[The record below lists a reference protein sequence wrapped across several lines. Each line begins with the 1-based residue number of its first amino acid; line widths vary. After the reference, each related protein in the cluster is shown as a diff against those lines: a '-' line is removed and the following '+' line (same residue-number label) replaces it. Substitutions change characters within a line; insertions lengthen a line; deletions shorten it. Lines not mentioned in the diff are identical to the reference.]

1 MSYCFFRQTRRPLVG
16 LCLAV
21 AMMGFN
27 ACTDSYD
34 LDEKG
39 NNPSWL
45 GQSIYAELQNPS
57 SGKLTGTFHDY
68 LRLIDDLG
76 YTETMQRTG
85 SKTVFAANDSAFARF
100 YASDN
105 SWGVKSYEDFTLPQK
120 KQLLYASMLDNA
132 LLTEMLSNVAN
143 GDEGVQRG
151 LAIKHQT
158 TTNVTDTIYHPFG
171 SELPVNNSYW
181 DNYKSTGIDIVKDD
195 TRPMM
200 IHFTNEHM
208 VNNSI
213 TTSGE
218 NSDFE
223 VLTGSKYSNGL
234 TYIYKNAIKKNG
246 ADIVCT
252 NGYLNQMEELI
263 VPPGNL
269 GEVIRESSDTKLFT
283 RMMDRF
289 CAPFYSGSLTRDYN
303 DLATLNGWQTK
314 DSIFV
319 WRYFSGRSQGGDT
332 LAVDRYGNHV
342 SDQEILTF
350 DPGCNQY
357 YSTYGTSLSDI
368 GAAFIPT
375 DQAMV
380 DYFVNGKGRSIINLY
395 GSQTNDEAH
404 LAENIDSIPKTV
416 VAKFVNNVL
425 KTSFVQSV
433 PSKFETIMDEA
444 GDPIGV
450 TLSDLN
456 KTSTGAYDVR
466 IANNAVAYVLN
477 RVIPPISYS
486 VVSGPALL
494 DPRFSSMNWAIQDK
508 SLKMYF
514 YAYLQS
520 STARYALFLPTNAAF
535 DCYYLDPSSM
545 VKNAQGNWPS
555 TARVLHFY
563 TVVNKAT
570 GSKTLNCSS
579 FRYNASTNSL
589 ASPTDSSRVQ
599 VSDVSTQLQ
608 DILNYHTVVLSG
620 GAEKLDPNRHFYKT
634 KHGGEIYVESSA
646 KGGKIYGGAQLDIN
660 TGETGVIQPSTIVE
674 DPNDY
679 RQSNGNSYVIDHVI
693 QAPLASVYST
703 LKSVD
708 DNRFSSFLDLC
719 NAEGTSTV
727 TTIQRWATGYS
738 SNKVDTVYTIF
749 KKGGI
754 DRSMKILSTY
764 NYTLYAPNN
773 DAMAKAHELGL
784 PTWEDVEAEYA
795 EGRGDKEKVKAMID
809 EINRF
814 VRYHVQDDALYADNE
829 TVASQDYQTS
839 CVAGETSA
847 YQRLTAGVK
856 DGVITITDN
865 YGDTQ
870 TVDAN
875 GSKLVNKMARDYD
888 FGITT
893 NNKLSINTSS
903 FIAVHEIGSPLNYHT
918 KTDSP
923 SGRFDVDWN
932 K

>member
-1 MSYCFFRQTRRPLVG
+1 MV
-16 LCLAV
+16 
-21 AMMGFN
+21 GFN
-27 ACTDSYD
+27 ACTDDYD

-100 YASDN
+100 YASN
-105 SWGVKSYEDFTLPQK
+105 NTWGVTKYEDFTLPQK

-151 LAIKHQT
+151 QAIKHQT
-158 TTNVTDTIYHPFG
+158 TANVTDTIYHPFASG
-171 SELPVNNSYW
+171 LPENNSYW
-181 DNYKSTGIDIVKDD
+181 DAYRATGIDIVKDN

-200 IHFTNEHM
+200 MHFTNEHM

-213 TTSGE
+213 TTSGD

-223 VLTGSKYSNGL
+223 VITGSPYSDGL
-234 TYIYKNAIKKNG
+234 TYIFKNAIKKNG
-246 ADIVCT
+246 ADVVCT

-269 GEVIRESSDTKLFT
+269 AQVLREGTNDGKSTKLFV
-283 RMMDRF
+283 RLMDRF
-289 CAPFYSGSLTRDYN
+289 CAPFYSSSLTRDYN

-319 WRYFSGRSQGGDT
+319 WRYFSGRSQNGDT
-332 LAVDRYGNHV
+332 LAVDRYGNQV

-357 YSTYGTSLSDI
+357 YSTYGTNLSDI

-375 DQAMV
+375 DDAMKE
-380 DYFVNGKGRSIINLY
+380 YFVDGKGRSIMNLY
-395 GSQTNDEAH
+395 GKQPNDYAH
-404 LAENIDSIPKTV
+404 IEENLDSIPKTV

-450 TLSDLN
+450 TLSDLEKN
-456 KTSTGAYDVR
+456 NSGAYDVR
-466 IANNAVAYVLN
+466 IANNAVAYILN
-477 RVIPPISYS
+477 RVVPPISYS

-494 DPRFSSMNWAIQDK
+494 DPRFSAMNWAIQDK

-520 STARYALFLPTNAAF
+520 STARYALFLPTDAAF
-535 DCYYLDPSSM
+535 DCYYLDPASM
-545 VKNAQGNWPS
+545 VKNAQGNYPS
-555 TARVLHFY
+555 TARVLHFF
-563 TVVNKAT
+563 TVVNKST
-570 GSKTLNCSS
+570 GSKTLQCYS

-589 ASPTDSSRVQ
+589 SSPNDSTRVT

-608 DILNYHTVVLSG
+608 DILNYHTVVLTG
-620 GAEKLDPNRHFYKT
+620 GAETLDPNRHFYKT
-634 KHGGEIYVESSA
+634 KHGGEIYVESIG

-660 TGETGVIQPSTIVE
+660 TGSDGVIQPSSIIE

-679 RQSNGNSYVIDHVI
+679 RQSNGTSYVIDHVI

-703 LKSVD
+703 LNGVD
-708 DNRFSSFLDLC
+708 DKRFSKFLDLC

-738 SNKVDTVYTIF
+738 ANKVDTVYTIF

-754 DRSMKILSTY
+754 DRIVKVLSTY
-764 NYTLYAPNN
+764 NYTIYAPNN
-773 DAMAKAHELGL
+773 DAMEQAHQLGL
-784 PTWEDVEAEYA
+784 PTWDEVEAEYA

-814 VRYHVQDDALYADNE
+814 IRYHIQDDALYADNE
-829 TVASQDYQTS
+829 TVASQEYQTS
-839 CVAGETSA
+839 CVAGATSA
-847 YQRLTAGVK
+847 YQRLTSGVK

-865 YGDTQ
+865 QGTTQ
-870 TVDAN
+870 TVSAN
-875 GSKLVNKMARDYD
+875 GSKLVNKIARDYEFD
-888 FGITT
+888 GL
-893 NNKLSINTSS
+893 KINTSS
-903 FIAVHEIGSPLNYHT
+903 FVAVHEIGLPLNYHT
-918 KTDSP
+918 KADNP
-923 SGRFDVDWN
+923 SGRFDVSWN